1 MKKKK
6 LIVLLLILC
15 FTLFGFF
22 MLYKGYQTFFNDAIQ
37 KDAPEYLYVST
48 SMEYEELLVVI
59 EKEKII
65 KNIQSFRQL
74 ADYKQLSQKYKAGR
88 YRLEKDMS
96 INDLVNM
103 LRSGNQEAVKVIFNH
118 IRTKEQLAQKI
129 SKQLELDAN
138 DLLNLLN
145 DSIFLAQYNLNPE
158 TAISIFIPNTYELWW
173 NTSAT
178 GFFERMYNEYEKYW
192 NKERLTKADEIGLS
206 PLQVIILASIVEE
219 ENYRTDEQARI
230 AGVYM
235 NRLKKGML
243 LQADPTIKFILGD
256 FSVKRLLFEDLEID
270 SPYNT
275 YMYTGLPPGPI
286 CIPEPSA
293 IAAVLDYEKH
303 NFLYMCAKEDF
314 SGYHNFAV
322 STRQHAINANKY
334 HRALNKMKI
343 NR

>member
-6 LIVLLLILC
+6 LVIGLLILC
-15 FTLFGFF
+15 FILAALFMF
-22 MLYKGYQTFFNDAIQ
+22 YTVYQKIFSVAIQ
-37 KDAPEYLYVST
+37 KEAPEYLYVPTGMS
-48 SMEYEELLVVI
+48 YVELLEVI
-59 EKEKII
+59 EKENVI
-65 KNIQSFRQL
+65 KDIQTFKQL
-74 ADYKQLSQKYKAGR
+74 AKYKKLSQKYKAGR
-88 YRLEKDMS
+88 YRLQDDMS
-96 INDLVNM
+96 INDLANM
-103 LRSGNQEAVKVIFNH
+103 LRSGNQEAVKLIFNH
-118 IRTKEQLAQKI
+118 IRTKEQLVQKI

-145 DSIFLAQYNLNPE
+145 DSVFLAKYNLN
-158 TAISIFIPNTYELWW
+158 TQTVISIFIPNTYEFWW

-178 GFFERMYNEYEKYW
+178 GFFERMYSEYEKFW
-192 NKERLTKADEIGLS
+192 NKERVSKAKEIGLS

-243 LQADPTIKFILGD
+243 LQADPTIKFVLGD
-256 FSVKRLLFEDLEID
+256 FSIKRLLYKDLEID

-286 CIPEPSA
+286 RIPERSA
-293 IAAVLDYEKH
+293 INAVLNYEKH

-322 STRQHAINANKY
+322 SARQHAINAKKY
-334 HRALNKMKI
+334 QHALNKLKI

>member
-6 LIVLLLILC
+6 RVIGLLILC
-15 FTLFGFF
+15 FILAALF
-22 MLYKGYQTFFNDAIQ
+22 MLYTVYQKIFSVAIQ
-37 KDAPEYLYVST
+37 KEAPEYLYVPTGMS
-48 SMEYEELLVVI
+48 YVELLEVI
-59 EKEKII
+59 EKENVI
-65 KNIQSFRQL
+65 KDMQTFKQL
-74 ADYKQLSQKYKAGR
+74 AEYKKLSQKYKAGR
-88 YRLEKDMS
+88 YRLQNDMS

-103 LRSGNQEAVKVIFNH
+103 LRSGNQEAVKLIFNH

-129 SKQLELDAN
+129 SKQLELEAY

-145 DSIFLAQYNLNPE
+145 DSVFLAKYNVNSE
-158 TAISIFIPNTYELWW
+158 TAMSIFIPNTYEFWW

-178 GFFERMYNEYEKYW
+178 GFFERMYDEYEKYW
-192 NKERLTKADEIGLS
+192 NKERMSKAEDIGLS

-243 LQADPTIKFILGD
+243 LQADPTVKYVLGD
-256 FSVKRLLFEDLEID
+256 FSIKRLLFKDLEVD

-286 CIPEPSA
+286 RIPELSA
-293 IAAVLDYEKH
+293 IAAVLNYEKH

-322 STRQHAINANKY
+322 SARQHAINANKY
-334 HRALNKMKI
+334 HQALNKMKI
-343 NR
+343 CR

>member
-6 LIVLLLILC
+6 RVIGLLILC
-15 FTLFGFF
+15 FILAALF
-22 MLYKGYQTFFNDAIQ
+22 MLYAVYQKIFSVAIQ
-37 KDAPEYLYVST
+37 KEAPEYLYVPTGMS
-48 SMEYEELLVVI
+48 YVELLEVV
-59 EKEKII
+59 EKENVI
-65 KNIQSFRQL
+65 KDMQTFKQL
-74 ADYKQLSQKYKAGR
+74 AAYKKLSQKYKTGR
-88 YRLEKDMS
+88 YRLQNDMS

-103 LRSGNQEAVKVIFNH
+103 LRSGNQEAVKLIFNH

-138 DLLNLLN
+138 DLLHLLN
-145 DSIFLAQYNLNPE
+145 DSVFLAKYNLN
-158 TAISIFIPNTYELWW
+158 TQTVISVFIPNTYEFWW

-178 GFFERMYNEYEKYW
+178 GFFERMYDEYEKYW
-192 NKERLTKADEIGLS
+192 NKERMSKAEDIGLS

-243 LQADPTIKFILGD
+243 LQADPTVKYVLGD
-256 FSVKRLLFEDLEID
+256 FSIKRLLFKDLEVD

-275 YMYTGLPPGPI
+275 YMYMGLPPGPI
-286 CIPEPSA
+286 RIPERSA
-293 IAAVLDYEKH
+293 INAVLNYEKH

-322 STRQHAINANKY
+322 SARQHAINAKKY
-334 HRALNKMKI
+334 QHALNKLKI
-343 NR
+343 KR

>member
-1 MKKKK
+1 
-6 LIVLLLILC
+6 
-15 FTLFGFF
+15 
-22 MLYKGYQTFFNDAIQ
+22 
-37 KDAPEYLYVST
+37 
-48 SMEYEELLVVI
+48 
-59 EKEKII
+59 
-65 KNIQSFRQL
+65 
-74 ADYKQLSQKYKAGR
+74 
-88 YRLEKDMS
+88 MS
-96 INDLVNM
+96 INDLANM
-103 LRSGNQEAVKVIFNH
+103 LRSGNQEAVKLIFNH
-118 IRTKEQLAQKI
+118 IRTKEQLVQKI

-145 DSIFLAQYNLNPE
+145 DSVFLAKYNLN
-158 TAISIFIPNTYELWW
+158 TQTVISIFIPNTYEFWW

-178 GFFERMYNEYEKYW
+178 GFFERMYSEYEKFW
-192 NKERLTKADEIGLS
+192 NKERVSKAKEIGLS

-243 LQADPTIKFILGD
+243 LQADPTIKFVLGD
-256 FSVKRLLFEDLEID
+256 FSIKRLLYKDLEID

-286 CIPEPSA
+286 RIPERSA
-293 IAAVLDYEKH
+293 INAVLNYEKH

-322 STRQHAINANKY
+322 SARQHAINAKKY
-334 HRALNKMKI
+334 QHALNKLKI